1 MIRFRETILTQP
13 ADHMMGVPAVCMRL
27 RLSLVTTSVIV
38 AWAKRRTED
47 AP

>member
-13 ADHMMGVPAVCMRL
+13 TSHRMAMPAVCTRPRL
-27 RLSLVTTSVIV
+27 PLVTMSVIV
-38 AWAKRRTED
+38 AKAKHIAEG